1 MTKLNDKQDKAELD
15 NAASRV
21 RNLLKRG
28 VCVQRM
34 YSPTAEAT
42 QYSLYPRPLYNYLVH
57 YFRVPLRK

>member
-15 NAASRV
+15 NAGSRV

-34 YSPTAEAT
+34 YSPPADAT
-42 QYSLYPRPLYNYLVH
+42 V
-57 YFRVPLRK
+57 

>member
-28 VCVQRM
+28 VFEYTEREL
-34 YSPTAEAT
+34 ST
-42 QYSLYPRPLYNYLVH
+42 S
-57 YFRVPLRK
+57 

>member
-28 VCVQRM
+28 VYEYTERVLTPSWYNNVCIMHYV
-34 YSPTAEAT
+34 TA
-42 QYSLYPRPLYNYLVH
+42 QLL
-57 YFRVPLRK
+57 